1 MQTEYHEDFGFAR
14 PYLSA
19 GEAVLWKGRPGKG
32 HLFTGQDVFM
42 IPFSILWCGGVC
54 FWEYLAISEGAPL
67 FFCLFGVPF
76 VCVGLYITLGRF
88 FHTAWRRKRT
98 AYVITTKRI
107 IRAQGNRIDMLDGK
121 NLPPMHVTAFRDG
134 SGTIRF
140 GQMGY
145 YSTRRRGM
153 SYDDGAEAFTLENI
167 PDVARVQQLID
178 RMER

>member
-1 MQTEYHEDFGFAR
+1 MYTEMTDEYAFAR
-14 PYLSA
+14 PYIA
-19 GEAVLWKGRPGKG
+19 PGEAVLWRGKPGKG
-32 HLFTGQDVFM
+32 HLVTAQDAIM
-42 IPFSILWCGGVC
+42 IPFSIFWCGGVF

-76 VCVGLYITLGRF
+76 LCVGLYMVFGRF
-88 FHTAWRRKRT
+88 FHTAWRRKRM

-107 IRAQGNRIDMLDGK
+107 IRARGERIDMLSSAS
-121 NLPPMHVTAFRDG
+121 LPPMHVTAFRDG

-140 GQMGY
+140 GETVY
-145 YSTRRRGM
+145 YRGRRRSGYE
-153 SYDDGAEAFTLENI
+153 YDSAMFELENI